1 MSSPN
6 LILYS
11 KYSYLASCCLLL
23 DLWYFAFLGLVE
35 ATRPPFLA
43 GDHHQDLASRG
54 CPVYCLAARVWSVKM
69 RVMTVVILT
78 DQTLGAKQKS
88 RQSVGQLS
96 CFAWPSHGMCWRTV
110 TWSEQW
116 SDVCEDCKWQPNQ
129 KCECLSVFHSLR
141 VEVMLFFCSWNFA
154 QSFVWRCGEKFLWP
168 SRFSPAFWGK
178 ANSFAMDGA
187 WVWQLSTWKRCNL
200 KHRTLLPSCLC
211 SNPKHLEDEFSHGC
225 VLIPTMQTVQGV
237 RSWHGSVLTK
247 CKCMA
252 SSTCVFTCC
261 SWQDHRLLFHTGG
274 LFWLLCL
281 LWCSQCSLRE
291 FRGTS
296 WNSNI
301 AIPCLTFFHVSMF
314 FLFWQKEF
322 SSVVSFACLF
332 FLQQSTGE
340 LFLPG
345 QKMPKASQPFYADD
359 STGSGG

>member
-11 KYSYLASCCLLL
+11 KYSYLASCCLLQ

-69 RVMTVVILT
+69 TVVTVVILT

-96 CFAWPSHGMCWRTV
+96 CFAWPSSHGMCWRTV
-110 TWSEQW
+110 AWSEQW
-116 SDVCEDCKWQPNQ
+116 SEVCEDCKWQPNQ
-129 KCECLSVFHSLR
+129 KCECLSMFHSLR

-187 WVWQLSTWKRCNL
+187 WVWQLSTWKKCNL
-200 KHRTLLPSCLC
+200 KHRALLPSCLC
-211 SNPKHLEDEFSHGC
+211 SNTEVFGRSVQPWMCAHPNHADRAGSPKLTWKCSHK
-225 VLIPTMQTVQGV
+225 VQMHGFQHV
-237 RSWHGSVLTK
+237 CLYLLLLARSP
-247 CKCMA
+247 
-252 SSTCVFTCC
+252 F
-261 SWQDHRLLFHTGG
+261 
-274 LFWLLCL
+274 
-281 LWCSQCSLRE
+281 
-291 FRGTS
+291 
-296 WNSNI
+296 
-301 AIPCLTFFHVSMF
+301 AIPYRRAVLVA
-314 FLFWQKEF
+314 L
-322 SSVVSFACLF
+322 SVV
-332 FLQQSTGE
+332 
-340 LFLPG
+340 
-345 QKMPKASQPFYADD
+345 M
-359 STGSGG
+359 